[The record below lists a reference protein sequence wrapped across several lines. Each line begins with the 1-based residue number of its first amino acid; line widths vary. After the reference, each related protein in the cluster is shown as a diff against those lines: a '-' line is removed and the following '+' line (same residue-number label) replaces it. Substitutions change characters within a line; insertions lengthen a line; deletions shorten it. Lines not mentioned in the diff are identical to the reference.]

1 MKFASVVKTGLFK
14 GPVDFLLIDQFLIE
28 KKLKEQCLGFS
39 DP

>member
-28 KKLKEQCLGFS
+28 KIKGAVFGI
-39 DP
+39 